1 MFQNLDNHMLLVVGR
16 PGLLARFG
24 GISMRE
30 SMERAVVGALT
41 ICVVSFS
48 PTVTAAQDGKP
59 MVLEHLNRHG
69 AVYGDVAQA
78 IWDFAEVGYQEERSS
93 ALLQST
99 LADAGFEIEAGVAGI
114 PTAFVASYGSGSP
127 VIGILAE
134 FDALPGINQ
143 DRVAVRQPIP
153 GKDRGHA
160 CGHHLFGAGSTA
172 SAIAVKEWLEES
184 GTPGTVRLYGTP
196 AEEGGAGKV
205 FMVRA
210 GLFDDVDAALHW
222 HAGDRNAVWVSSSLA
237 NRSAKFRFHGVSA
250 HAAAAPD
257 RARSALDAVEAMND
271 MVNMMREHVPQE
283 TRIHYVITSGGS
295 APNVTP
301 DFAEVFYYV
310 RNPETSNVLSIFE
323 RVVKAA
329 EGAALGTGTT
339 MDYEIIH
346 GLNALLPNETLSK
359 AMFANL
365 EQVGGVEYDDTER
378 AFAEALHATLG
389 EDAPPLESA
398 SRVVPFQQPRS
409 GGTGSTDVADVSL
422 VVPTAGLGA
431 ATWVPGTPAHSWQ
444 AIAAGGHSIGN
455 KGMLVAAKTLAM
467 TAVDLFTDPELVA
480 AAKAEREERLG
491 PDFEY
496 VSLVGDR
503 DPPLDYR
510 RKP

>member
-1 MFQNLDNHMLLVVGR
+1 
-16 PGLLARFG
+16 
-24 GISMRE
+24 
-30 SMERAVVGALT
+30 
-41 ICVVSFS
+41 
-48 PTVTAAQDGKP
+48 
-59 MVLEHLNRHG
+59 
-69 AVYGDVAQA
+69 
-78 IWDFAEVGYQEERSS
+78 
-93 ALLQST
+93 
-99 LADAGFEIEAGVAGI
+99 
-114 PTAFVASYGSGSP
+114 
-127 VIGILAE
+127 
-134 FDALPGINQ
+134 
-143 DRVAVRQPIP
+143 
-153 GKDRGHA
+153 
-160 CGHHLFGAGSTA
+160 
-172 SAIAVKEWLEES
+172 
-184 GTPGTVRLYGTP
+184 
-196 AEEGGAGKV
+196 
-205 FMVRA
+205 
-210 GLFDDVDAALHW
+210 
-222 HAGDRNAVWVSSSLA
+222 
-237 NRSAKFRFHGVSA
+237 
-250 HAAAAPD
+250 
-257 RARSALDAVEAMND
+257 MND

>member
-1 MFQNLDNHMLLVVGR
+1 MVV
-16 PGLLARFG
+16 
-24 GISMRE
+24 
-30 SMERAVVGALT
+30 
-41 ICVVSFS
+41 
-48 PTVTAAQDGKP
+48 
-59 MVLEHLNRHG
+59 EHIDTHG
-69 AVYGDVAQA
+69 AQYGGVAQS
-78 IWDFAEVGYQEERSS
+78 IWDFAEVGYQEEQSS

-127 VIGILAE
+127 VIGLLAE

-172 SAIAVKEWLEES
+172 AAIAVKEWLEAS
-184 GTPGTVRLYGTP
+184 GITGTVRLYGTP

-205 FMVRA
+205 YMVRA
-210 GLFDDVDAALHW
+210 GLFEDVDAALHW
-222 HAGDRNAVWVSSSLA
+222 HPGDRNAVWVSSSLA

-257 RARSALDAVEAMND
+257 RARSALDGVEAMND

-310 RNPETSNVLSIFE
+310 RNPEASNVLSIFE

-339 MDYEIIH
+339 MDFEIIH
-346 GLNALLPNETLSK
+346 GLNALLPNEALSR
-359 AMFANL
+359 AVFANL
-365 EQVGGVEYDDTER
+365 EQVGGVVYDESER

-389 EDAPPLESA
+389 DGAPPLASA

-409 GGTGSTDVADVSL
+409 GGSGSTDVADVSL
-422 VVPTAGLGA
+422 IVPTAGLGA
-431 ATWVPGTPAHSWQ
+431 ATWVPGTAAHSWQ
-444 AIAAGGHSIGN
+444 AIAAGGNNIGN

-467 TAVDLFTDPELVA
+467 TAVDLFTNPDLVA
-480 AAKAEREERLG
+480 AAKADRLERLG

-496 VSLVGDR
+496 VSLAGDR

-510 RKP
+510 RNP